1 MIFIEFFPLALRG
14 LRRKSLLKR
23 HRIVMHVLIGSFV
36 QPLTLEIRIFF
47 YKHFPFMCSLG
58 IFLLW
63 ANICEFFLVSMIFSF
78 YELFLKALLNHF
90 LKPLTKFGK
99 V

>member
-1 MIFIEFFPLALRG
+1 
-14 LRRKSLLKR
+14 
-23 HRIVMHVLIGSFV
+23 
-36 QPLTLEIRIFF
+36 
-47 YKHFPFMCSLG
+47 MCSLG